1 MSKIAI
7 VGFGGAGY
15 CAARE
20 IRQHDR
26 ISSIDVYSD
35 TNVGPYNPMLTTYY
49 VKGAIPYEALF
60 PFGNLDE
67 IEKELD
73 LNFHADCPVT
83 GLIPEKKELCF
94 MKC

>member
-49 VKGAIPYEALF
+49 VKGADPL
-60 PFGNLDE
+60 
-67 IEKELD
+67 
-73 LNFHADCPVT
+73 
-83 GLIPEKKELCF
+83 
-94 MKC
+94 